1 MAKKQALN
9 ALPPHHERES
19 RGSKGGIPFKRNL
32 SQRIA
37 VVFPYSQFGRVIIE
51 GVADYAAKFAEAGI
65 CYFNSSSPFLASELS
80 YWQPDLIVTHLGDK
94 ELEESMPDPKIP
106 VVGVLRAETG
116 RASLDFAV
124 DDHAVGRMAAQEFLL
139 RGFRRFAYVGIE
151 KYSFS
156 VRRAEGF
163 CKELE
168 THGHGCNCFY
178 YPPYHGHG
186 ETAGDRSVIERH
198 REIPRWLESLEK
210 PVALLASNDDAALE
224 VSQICRQRGLQVP
237 HQIALMGTD
246 NDDLL
251 CRVAQPAL
259 SSVRIPLR
267 RMGYLAAQA
276 SVDILRGNTPA
287 RRVRVFQPEGIA
299 FRASTDMFDVDDD
312 AVRQAML
319 FMQRHSEVPFKV
331 GDVLKEVGISRSLL
345 ERKFRTALGR
355 TPLVEIRRRRIE
367 QAKQL
372 LSDTGLPLKTVA
384 SRVGF
389 SSNIRFTTVFREL
402 TGITPSE
409 YRWSIGAT

>member
-1 MAKKQALN
+1 MARKRAI
-9 ALPPHHERES
+9 S
-19 RGSKGGIPFKRNL
+19 GSLHLGQENRKFKAGATPKRNL

-37 VVFPYSQFGRVIIE
+37 VVFPYSHFGRVIID
-51 GVADYAAKFAEAGI
+51 GVADYAAKYAEAGI
-65 CYFNSSSPFLASELS
+65 CYFSSASPFLASELS
-80 YWQPDLIVTHLGDK
+80 YWRPDLIITHLLDRA
-94 ELEESMPDPKIP
+94 LADILPDPSIP
-106 VVGVLRAETG
+106 VVGVLRGEPG
-116 RASLDFAV
+116 GSKLDFAV

-151 KYSFS
+151 NFSFS
-156 VRRAEGF
+156 LRRAEGF

-168 THGHGCNCFY
+168 THGHRCSSFY
-178 YPPYHGHG
+178 YPPYHNRPGA
-186 ETAGDRSVIERH
+186 TAPDRSVIERH
-198 REIPRWLESLEK
+198 REIPLWLESLEK

-224 VSQICRQRGLQVP
+224 VSQICRERGLKIP
-237 HQIALMGTD
+237 YQIALLGTD

-251 CRVAQPAL
+251 CRLAQPAL

-276 SVDILRGNTPA
+276 STEILRGHMPA
-287 RRVRVFQPEGIA
+287 RHVRVFQPEGVA

-312 AVRQAML
+312 AVREALL

-331 GDVLKEVGISRSLL
+331 GDVLKHVGISRSLL
-345 ERKFRTALGR
+345 ERKFRAALGR

-402 TGITPSE
+402 TGVTPSE
-409 YRWSIGAT
+409 YRWSIGAA